1 MARGR
6 ARAAARRIRRSPKTF
21 KLLNAAESYAQLNI
35 ATSAFLG
42 TNAAEFFLG
51 DLGIASIGQTK
62 QGEYS
67 LAELIRNPQLLG
79 TVGARFAD
87 PSRVVDVVVKSA
99 LTNVG
104 FRVVK
109 KLLRRNINQINKPM
123 RQLGLGVTL

>member
-1 MARGR
+1 MARR
-6 ARAAARRIRRSPKTF
+6 RKAAKRRRSPKSF

-35 ATSAFLG
+35 ATSNFLG

-51 DLGIASIGQTK
+51 DLGVKGIGQTK

-79 TVGARFAD
+79 TVGKRFAD
-87 PSRVVDVVVKSA
+87 PERVISVVVQSA

-109 KLLRRNINQINKPM
+109 RLLRRNINQINRPM
-123 RQLGLGVTL
+123 KQLGLGVTL

>member
-1 MARGR
+1 MASR
-6 ARAAARRIRRSPKTF
+6 ARRAARRIRRSPKTF

-35 ATSAFLG
+35 ATTQFLG

-51 DLGIASIGQTK
+51 DLGVKGIGQTG

-79 TVGARFAD
+79 TVGRRFAD
-87 PSRVVDVVVKSA
+87 PERVVSVVVQSA

-109 KLLRRNINQINKPM
+109 RLLRKNIAMVNRPM

>member
-1 MARGR
+1 MVMARR
-6 ARAAARRIRRSPKTF
+6 RKAARRRSPKSF

-51 DLGIASIGQTK
+51 DLGVKGIGQTK
-62 QGEYS
+62 TGEYS
-67 LAELIRNPQLLG
+67 LAEIIRNPQLLG
-79 TVGARFAD
+79 VVGKRFAD
-87 PSRVVDVVVKSA
+87 PERVVSVVVQSA

-109 KLLRRNINQINKPM
+109 RLLRRNIAQINRPM
-123 RQLGLGVTL
+123 RQLGIGVTL